1 MDDIIIIGIVAVI
14 ILVGIIYTVKHFK
27 GESSCCGGG
36 STVKTKKK
44 KLKNVIAK
52 KTVIVEGMTCDRCK
66 NRVEE
71 VINDISGAAAIVNL
85 KKKEAIVSLE
95 KDISDEQIKV
105 AIERAGYEVVEI
117 R

>member
-44 KLKNVIAK
+44 KLKNL
-52 KTVIVEGMTCDRCK
+52 
-66 NRVEE
+66 
-71 VINDISGAAAIVNL
+71 L
-85 KKKEAIVSLE
+85 KLFYFS
-95 KDISDEQIKV
+95 
-105 AIERAGYEVVEI
+105 
-117 R
+117 